1 MARSHV
7 VLRAVLAAA
16 SVALAAVTAVA
27 AVSPLWVAVVL
38 LVAFTAYAALRP
50 GTHAVTVLLAAHLL
64 HWLTTVP
71 APVGGRAWL
80 LTVVAALLAL
90 LLHTSAALAAAYPPG
105 APVPPAA
112 LRRWSRRTALVVA
125 GCLPVWAV
133 TSLVSGSGTPGEG
146 TLTYAA
152 IAGTALLALGVW
164 LVAREPQH

>member
-7 VLRAVLAAA
+7 VLRVVLATA

-38 LVAFTAYAALRP
+38 LGGFTAYAAVRP
-50 GTHAVTVLLAAHLL
+50 GTHAVTVLLAGHLL
-64 HWLTTVP
+64 HWLITVP
-71 APVGGRAWL
+71 APVGGSAWL
-80 LTVVAALLAL
+80 LTVLAALLAL
-90 LLHTSAALAAAYPPG
+90 VLHTSAALAAAYPEG
-105 APVPPAA
+105 APVPPVA
-112 LRRWSRRTALVVA
+112 LRRWGRRAALVVA
-125 GCLPVWAV
+125 ACVPVWAV
-133 TSLVSGSGTPGEG
+133 TSLVSGTGTPGEG